1 MINYLL
7 VPLTHGPWVALG
19 AALLL
24 TPIGLILVAGVFERR
39 LLRPR
44 EQYFAFII
52 GDTLLATVVAA
63 FVSINTPKALASSN
77 ATRPVVLYVVAAGW
91 LAFGLWQWRHEVRSG
106 VYNPAQAL
114 SPSKI
119 WHQLIIYPL
128 LGVWLWSA
136 ILTSAPH
143 WAAHPLP
150 AGAAICCL
158 VTWMVLLAYDG
169 SHIKLGHAPYDWRH
183 LCQKPKPWDADSTTL
198 RAYGLNNPE
207 AVRASDVEKPLFP
220 AGGCAGGLVS

>member
-1 MINYLL
+1 MTGYLL
-7 VPLTHGPWVALG
+7 APMTHGPWVALG

-24 TPIGLILVAGVFERR
+24 TPIGLILVAGVFEGR

-52 GDTLLATVVAA
+52 GDPLLATAVAA
-63 FVSINTPKALASSN
+63 FVSINTPKVLASSN
-77 ATRPVVLYVVAAGW
+77 ATRPVVLDVVAAVC
-91 LAFGLWQWRHEVRSG
+91 LTFGLWQWRHEVRRG
-106 VYNPAQAL
+106 AYNTAQAL

-150 AGAAICCL
+150 SGAAICCL
-158 VTWMVLLAYDG
+158 ITWTVLLAYDG
-169 SHIKLGHAPYDWRH
+169 SHSKLGHAPYDWRH
-183 LCQKPKPWDADSTTL
+183 LRQMPKPWDADSTTL

-207 AVRASDVEKPLFP
+207 ARAASDVEKPLFP
-220 AGGCAGGLVS
+220 AGGCTGDLVS